1 MTGNFKCSWNW
12 GKIKTAD
19 KKFLILD
26 YKKGYKYCYLNECLT
41 LELENGDKT
50 CNFMVVYRSPS
61 RFQDEF
67 ETFSD
72 NFEMTLDILA

>member
-1 MTGNFKCSWNW
+1 M
-12 GKIKTAD
+12 KTAD

-50 CNFMVVYRSPS
+50 CNFVVVYRSPS
-61 RFQDEF
+61 
-67 ETFSD
+67 
-72 NFEMTLDILA
+72 

>member
-1 MTGNFKCSWNW
+1 M
-12 GKIKTAD
+12 KTAD